1 MRPER
6 RRVLALAAVVVL
18 VARPLAAEET
28 YRWTDHFTTPV
39 EFFRIWW
46 SAAQSTPVRDHIVT
60 LSADQTALAFVLDG
74 DRTLRVDFDAGRLL
88 IDGHLAGRYPA
99 GGALEVSWRQLV
111 SDAARHRTAD
121 VVTALHQWQPA
132 GLSAEEGVLAALIH
146 QRTAELGAASSAVS
160 APQALPPAA
169 PGGLTIPLND
179 LSDAARLEPLLR
191 RASRE
196 AGPNLAVTVP
206 GGEARLGR
214 YSLGSGATLHGP
226 LLVIGGNAEI
236 FGTLD
241 GNLATVDGDIIV
253 HRGATITGDVLA
265 VGGDVN
271 SEGGDIRGEI
281 RTLRG
286 AAAPTAAPEA
296 QVAPASALA
305 TALRRAAGL
314 AGILTSLLV
323 LGMSAVLFAKQ
334 PLEIVSDTIAHSFAR
349 SFVVGV
355 LGQIMLVPTF
365 GMLVVGLI
373 LSVAGILLVPFVV
386 VVYLLLAVLAVVGG
400 GLAMAHA
407 TGEIWTRRRM
417 ATGML
422 VGSPNSY
429 RYLWLGL
436 GVPAALWSAWILFG
450 WVPLAGSLMLG
461 LAVLVSWLL
470 LTVGFG
476 ATLLSR
482 GGLREGFA
490 GRVLPAESLTDEYL
504 WATPQFGVPAA
515 KRPGSRTPPPLP

>member
-1 MRPER
+1 MRPETSR
-6 RRVLALAAVVVL
+6 FLALAAVVAL
-18 VARPLAAEET
+18 TARPLAAEDT
-28 YRWTDHFTTPV
+28 HRWTDRFNTPV

-46 SAAQSTPVRDHIVT
+46 SAPQSAAVRDHLVT
-60 LSADQTALAFVLDG
+60 LSSEETALSFALEG
-74 DRTLRVDFDAGRLL
+74 DRSLRVDFNDGRLL
-88 IDGHLAGRYPA
+88 IDGHSAGRYPT

-111 SDAARHRTAD
+111 NDAARHHTPE
-121 VVTALHQWQPA
+121 VVSAVRQWQPA
-132 GLSAEEGVLAALIH
+132 GLTAEESVLAALIH
-146 QRTAELGAASSAVS
+146 QRTAELGGQGTTQT
-160 APQALPPAA
+160 PQALPQAA

-179 LSDAARLEPLLR
+179 LSDAGHIAPLLR
-191 RASRE
+191 RAARE

-206 GGEARLGR
+206 GGEAHLGR
-214 YSLGSGATLHGP
+214 YSLGSGVTLHGP
-226 LLVIGGNAEI
+226 LLIIGGDADI

-241 GNLATVDGDIIV
+241 GNLAAVNGDITV
-253 HRGATITGDVLA
+253 HRGATVTGDVLA

-286 AAAPTAAPEA
+286 APAPVADADADPAP
-296 QVAPASALA
+296 VSAFS
-305 TALRRAAGL
+305 TGLRRAAGL
-314 AGILTSLLV
+314 AGILTSMLV
-323 LGMSAVLFAKQ
+323 LGLSAVLFAKQ
-334 PLEIVSDTIAHSFAR
+334 PLEIVSDTIVHSFAR

-355 LGQIMLVPTF
+355 LGQIMLIPTF
-365 GMLVVGLI
+365 GMLVVGLV

-386 VVYLLLAVLAVVGG
+386 VVYLLLAILAIVGG
-400 GLAMAHA
+400 ALAMAHA

-417 ATGML
+417 ATGVL

-436 GVPAALWSAWILFG
+436 AVPAALWSAWILFG
-450 WVPLAGSLMLG
+450 WVPLAGALMFG
-461 LAVLVSWLL
+461 LAAVVSWLL